1 MNSFEIK
8 YNGNLRTS
16 AKHLE
21 SGEII
26 NTDAPKDN
34 HGLGECFSPT
44 DLVCTSLASCMLTIM
59 AISVK
64 KHGIE
69 LDGTSA
75 SVKKTMGSAPR
86 MISQIDNTITLP
98 ESYTDK
104 IKMILE
110 KSALSCPVHKSLSE
124 KIVKNIDFIY
134 N

>member
-69 LDGTSA
+69 LEGTSA

-86 MISQIDNTITLP
+86 MISQIDLTITFP

-124 KIVKNIDFIY
+124 KIVKNINFVY
-134 N
+134 K

>member
-69 LDGTSA
+69 LEGTSA
-75 SVKKTMGSAPR
+75 SVKKTMGFAPR
-86 MISQIDNTITLP
+86 MISQIDLTITFP

-124 KIVKNIDFIY
+124 KIVKNINFVY
-134 N
+134 K

>member
-86 MISQIDNTITLP
+86 MISQIDITITFP